1 MLYML
6 CMYVEYINYIRYIYI
21 YIFIYIFVCVLVC
34 VLRIY
39 KFRDDI
45 SDACNFQQR
54 LLFAHCIKD
63 RYNNRIEISTHGELF
78 LNI

>member
-1 MLYML
+1 MYACKIYKLYK
-6 CMYVEYINYIRYIYI
+6 IYI
-21 YIFIYIFVCVLVC
+21 YIFVYIFVCVLVC

-39 KFRDDI
+39 KLRDDI